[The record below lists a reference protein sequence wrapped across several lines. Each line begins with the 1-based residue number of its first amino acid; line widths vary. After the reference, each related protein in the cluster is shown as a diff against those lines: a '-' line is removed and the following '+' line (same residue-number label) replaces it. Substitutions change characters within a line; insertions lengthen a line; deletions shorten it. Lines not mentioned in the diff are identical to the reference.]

1 MSLDLPALRAHLD
14 ANGVATAGPLEA
26 TLIAGG
32 RSNLTYSVTDGT
44 SRWAVRRPPA
54 HGQTASAHD
63 VAREFRVTSGL
74 AASDVPVA
82 KPLVLC
88 EDESVIGAPFTV
100 VEWVAGTIV
109 RDRDELTKLTDD
121 QVERVC
127 RNLVDVLVR
136 LHAVDVE
143 RAGLSGFGKPAGFL
157 TRQTALWRRQWDA
170 VHTRELPDLERL
182 HERLA
187 ERIPAES
194 GACLVHGD
202 YRIDNT
208 ILGADDPTVV
218 LAVVDWELATL
229 GDPLTDL
236 ALMGVYRHPSLDVI
250 LGQPAAWT
258 SDRLPSA
265 DDFAQ
270 LYAVS
275 SGREPA
281 NWEFYRGLAFLKLA
295 VIAEGIAYRATQ
307 GADAGGTGRLAAEA
321 VPDLVAEGLKA
332 LG

>member
-1 MSLDLPALRAHLD
+1 MSLDLNALRSHLD
-14 ANGVATAGPLEA
+14 GNGAATHGPLEA

-44 SRWAVRRPPA
+44 TRWAVRRPPA
-54 HGQTASAHD
+54 AGHTASVHD

-74 AASDVPVA
+74 ADTDVPVA
-82 KPLVLC
+82 RPLVLC
-88 EDESVIGAPFTV
+88 EDESVLGAPFTV
-100 VEWVAGTIV
+100 VEWVAGAII
-109 RDRDELTKLTDD
+109 RDRDELAKLTDD
-121 QVERVC
+121 QVARVS

-136 LHAVDVE
+136 LHSVDVE
-143 RAGLSGFGKPAGFL
+143 AVGLGAFGRPAGFL
-157 TRQTALWRRQWDA
+157 TRQVALWRRQWDA

-187 ERIPAES
+187 ERVPAES

-208 ILGADDPTVV
+208 ILDAADPTVV

-258 SDRLPSA
+258 SPRLPSA
-265 DDFAQ
+265 DEFAQ

-275 SGREPA
+275 SGRQPA
-281 NWEFYRGLAFLKLA
+281 HWEFYRGLAFLKLA
-295 VIAEGIAYRATQ
+295 VIAEGIAYRALQ
-307 GADAGGTGRLAAEA
+307 GADSGNARQAAEA
-321 VPDLVAEGLKA
+321 VPDLVSEGLKV